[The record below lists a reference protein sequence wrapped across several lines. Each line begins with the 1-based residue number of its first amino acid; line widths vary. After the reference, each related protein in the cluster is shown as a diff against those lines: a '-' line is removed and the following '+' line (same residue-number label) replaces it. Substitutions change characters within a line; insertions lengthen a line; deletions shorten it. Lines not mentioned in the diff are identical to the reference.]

1 MCGIAGFVDKRGR
14 LNPEEKRRT
23 MEAMLSRVRHRGN
36 DGTGMFVRDKLA
48 LGHVRL
54 SILDVSSRADQPFIS
69 EDGERALSY
78 NGELYNFRELDEAL
92 GKKKRTSSDTETFLH
107 ALERWGSNVFRH
119 LRGMYAFAFADRE
132 SVLLGVDRHAIKPLY
147 YIDTPDWFAWSSE
160 AKALFVVPGIRPEFD
175 EAALDE
181 YLLFR
186 QVSGSRT
193 LWKNVKR
200 FLPAEWMRIDAASGA
215 ITKRGSHWID
225 DPQPGAYEGDD
236 ALREQLIDAV
246 RSHLIADVPV
256 GLQLSGG
263 IDSSL
268 VAVLAAELVP
278 QERFHTFSI
287 GLADDAWNEFPYS
300 RRVAERIGS
309 SHHELVFTPE
319 DFRRELAIATYHL
332 DEPVNHS
339 HSVPMMLLAREAAK
353 SVKVL
358 LSGEGADEVLGGYKR
373 YLDPRA
379 HGTSPKEVIMISAFA
394 TPQSVSRVLG
404 RAAAPDLAF
413 RLSSLGSAALPMIER
428 VLKSERQTYLFSML
442 VRQDKMGMA
451 STLENRVPFLDVPLV
466 DFASR
471 MPTAEKIGSG
481 HTKIAPK
488 RLARDFFD
496 EAFVYRPKVGFGQPI
511 ADWLRRPKILGDML
525 CLALDHEAFVAPHLD
540 QKAIKKLYDE
550 HCSGQDHSSILWPV
564 LTLELWGRI
573 FQQGTDPATLT

>member
-1 MCGIAGFVDKRGR
+1 MCGIAGFVDKRDR
-14 LNPEEKRRT
+14 LNPEEKRRI
-23 MEAMLSRVRHRGN
+23 MEVMLSRIRHRGN
-36 DGTGMFVRDKLA
+36 DGIGVFVRDKLA

-54 SILDVSSRADQPFIS
+54 SIIDTSSRADQPFIS
-69 EDGERALSY
+69 EDGERVLSY

-107 ALERWGSNVFRH
+107 ALERWGSEAFPR
-119 LRGMYAFAFADRE
+119 LSGMYAFALADRE
-132 SVLLGVDRHAIKPLY
+132 RVLLGVDRHAIKPLY
-147 YIDTPDWFAWSSE
+147 YIDTPDWLAWSSE
-160 AKALFVVPGIRPEFD
+160 AKALLVLPSMKPD
-175 EAALDE
+175 MDATALDE

-193 LWKNVKR
+193 LWKNIKR
-200 FLPAEWMRIDAASGA
+200 FIPSEWIELDVRSGSVVRKG
-215 ITKRGSHWID
+215 IHWED
-225 DPQPGAYEGDD
+225 RPRPGVYAGDD
-236 ALREQLIDAV
+236 ALRDRMIDAV

-309 SHHELVFTPE
+309 THHELVFTPE
-319 DFRRELAIATYHL
+319 EFRRELATATYHL

-358 LSGEGADEVLGGYKR
+358 LSGEGADEVFGGYKR

-379 HGTSPKEVIMISAFA
+379 HGDDPNAAVMISAFA
-394 TPQSVSRVLG
+394 RPESVSRVLG
-404 RAAAPDLAF
+404 RDAAPDLSF
-413 RLSSLGSAALPMIER
+413 RLSSLGPAALPMIER

-451 STLENRVPFLDVPLV
+451 STLENRVPFLDAPLV
-466 DFASR
+466 DFANR
-471 MPTAEKIGSG
+471 MPTEAKVADGR
-481 HTKIAPK
+481 TKIALK
-488 RLARDFFD
+488 RVAQTYFNPEFANRQ
-496 EAFVYRPKVGFGQPI
+496 KIGFGQPI
-511 ADWLRRPKILGDML
+511 AGWLRRPEILGDL
-525 CLALDHEAFVAPHLD
+525 FELSLKGEAFVAPYFD
-540 QKAIKKLYDE
+540 QTSIKKLHDE

-573 FQQGTDPATLT
+573 FQQGADPATLT